1 MTLLAACAPS
11 GAATTPPTRAAREAA
26 PLDPGPRPPE
36 GWPGFPLRLETA
48 PEGLRRLRE
57 LAARPPALPLPPP
70 PAIDGSR
77 DPAALER
84 WVGVLYVPWVERRS
98 ERLARAGEARRSL
111 RDESDAVRA
120 LGAALHGHLLLATA
134 DAVRRAG
141 EALEGEARAALSAPA
156 RPYRRAAREAFDV
169 CYALAT
175 AAGPALD
182 GWRRACGERLDALPP
197 RAPGAR

>member
-1 MTLLAACAPS
+1 MLLAGCAT
-11 GAATTPPTRAAREAA
+11 AAPAPESRDARESA
-26 PLDPGPRPPE
+26 PLEVGPRPPE
-36 GWPGFPLRLETA
+36 GWPGFPVRMEAA
-48 PEGLRRLRE
+48 PEGLGRLRE
-57 LAARPPALPLPPP
+57 LAVDPPALPLPPP

-111 RDESDAVRA
+111 RDASDAVRA

-134 DAVRRAG
+134 EAVRRAG
-141 EALEGEARAALSAPA
+141 EALEGEARAALTGPA
-156 RPYRRAAREAFDV
+156 RPYREAAREAFDV

-182 GWRRACGERLDALPP
+182 GWRQACGERLDALPP
-197 RAPGAR
+197 PASAPR